1 MSIKAVTN
9 RGIRMAG
16 SLDNFKINLNQNLW
30 GLLVSFGFLGVAEYF
45 HLCVLFWFSIVP
57 AAAMV
62 ISLCITTWVYTAK
75 YKENKLAK
83 SD

>member
-1 MSIKAVTN
+1 MSIKEKTD
-9 RGIRMAG
+9 RGIHMAG

-30 GLLVSFGFLGVAEYF
+30 GLLVSFGFLGAAEYF
-45 HLCVLFWFSIVP
+45 QLCVLFWFSIVP

-62 ISLCITTWVYTAK
+62 ISVCITTWVYTAR
-75 YKENKLAK
+75 YKEKKRAK